1 MRLLVWAVLAACAVM
16 CGCESQM
23 QEVQNNGGRAVNLLP
38 TERESRAGY

>member
-23 QEVQNNGGRAVNLLP
+23 QEVQNNGGHGVNFLQ
-38 TERESRAGY
+38 TDKEARAGY